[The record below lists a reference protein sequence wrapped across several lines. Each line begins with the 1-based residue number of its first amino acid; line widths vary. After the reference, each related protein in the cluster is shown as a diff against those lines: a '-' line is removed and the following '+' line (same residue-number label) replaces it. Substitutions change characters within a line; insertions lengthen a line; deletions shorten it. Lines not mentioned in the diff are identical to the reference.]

1 MRFLRVR
8 DTLWRPRP
16 PRSVLSERIILIIS
30 RRFNLIKENEELG
43 KEEEEEEKEKRRKR
57 VSRVSELL
65 LVTAN
70 TTSWEAGKRRLE

>member
-1 MRFLRVR
+1 MG
-8 DTLWRPRP
+8 
-16 PRSVLSERIILIIS
+16 
-30 RRFNLIKENEELG
+30 LIKENEELG